1 MMYSSIRGFLLS
13 WHGFF
18 VGKKEKKKLGRLLCY
33 VCSGPYGGREIGEPS
48 ITMKAW
54 TVQL

>member
-13 WHGFF
+13 WDGFF